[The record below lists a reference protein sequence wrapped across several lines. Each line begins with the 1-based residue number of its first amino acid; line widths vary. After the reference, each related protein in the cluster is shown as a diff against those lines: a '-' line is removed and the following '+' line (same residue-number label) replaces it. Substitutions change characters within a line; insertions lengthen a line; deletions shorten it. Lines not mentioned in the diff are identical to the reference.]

1 MNKPP
6 LGHTPFSWI
15 NPSVPPL
22 GHTTFSWSPLP
33 LSKTSS
39 NETKESLE
47 RRSGPLSN
55 FAGEEAAALNTF
67 YVTTAINYTNGN
79 PHVGHAYEGVTT
91 DIVARYHRMFGRD
104 TYFLTGTDEHGQKIA
119 LSAEK
124 EGVAPIDICD
134 RYAGRFQE
142 LNKRLQISNDDY
154 IRTTQERHKT
164 RAQELWKRC
173 VANGDIWLGNYE
185 GWYNVK
191 EEQYVKES
199 EAEQMEYKDAAGN
212 PLVKMSQ
219 PSYLLN
225 MKKYQQELINKI
237 NTDEFKIR
245 PEARRQEILKFL
257 NEEELRDLSL
267 SRNKFKWG
275 VPIPGSDDHVMYV
288 WFDALSNYGTAI
300 DFLNTD
306 PKTNPL
312 IRFWPASVHVIGKDI
327 TRFHCIYWPI
337 MLMSA
342 GIALPGGVYAHG
354 FVMDK
359 NGTKMSKSLGNVVD
373 PNQLLDQL
381 KEDGGKTSG
390 KYASEEK
397 RASRK
402 E

>member
-1 MNKPP
+1 M
-6 LGHTPFSWI
+6 G
-15 NPSVPPL
+15 
-22 GHTTFSWSPLP
+22 
-33 LSKTSS
+33 
-39 NETKESLE
+39 
-47 RRSGPLSN
+47 
-55 FAGEEAAALNTF
+55 
-67 YVTTAINYTNGN
+67 
-79 PHVGHAYEGVTT
+79 
-91 DIVARYHRMFGRD
+91 
-104 TYFLTGTDEHGQKIA
+104 
-119 LSAEK
+119 
-124 EGVAPIDICD
+124 
-134 RYAGRFQE
+134 
-142 LNKRLQISNDDY
+142 
-154 IRTTQERHKT
+154 
-164 RAQELWKRC
+164 
-173 VANGDIWLGNYE
+173 
-185 GWYNVK
+185 
-191 EEQYVKES
+191 
-199 EAEQMEYKDAAGN
+199 
-212 PLVKMSQ
+212 
-219 PSYLLN
+219 N

-342 GIALPGGVYAHG
+342 GIVLPCGVYAHG

-381 KEDGGKTSG
+381 KEDGGKTSDTLRFYMIRETIYGDDAPFNYEHLKDLHNANLADGLGNLFRRGLSLCG
-390 KYASEEK
+390 KYTDVNAPTIPIEESDIVFDTAAFVHSLDTAM
-397 RASRK
+397 R
-402 E
+402 